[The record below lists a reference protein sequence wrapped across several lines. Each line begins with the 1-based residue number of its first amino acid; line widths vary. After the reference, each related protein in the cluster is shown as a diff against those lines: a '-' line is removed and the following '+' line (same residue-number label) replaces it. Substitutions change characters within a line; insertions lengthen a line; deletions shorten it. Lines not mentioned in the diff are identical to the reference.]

1 MRFIMFTALIDMV
14 SIGLIIPVLPVL
26 VGNFTVSPAEQA
38 YWFGVVLF
46 TFAVA
51 NFFASPILGAL
62 SDRYGRRPVLLLG
75 FCGLATSL
83 FVTALATQLWMI
95 ITVRLVSGA
104 LMANMSVAH
113 AYAADVTPPK
123 DRARRFGQLGAMV
136 GLGFILGP
144 ALGGLLGGINIRIPF
159 FVAGSLALA
168 NLLYGYFVLPE
179 SLPPERRHRPSLRAA
194 NPVTSLIRLGQLKGV
209 GALVVIAGF
218 GSLAQFMIQTTW
230 VLYTSFRFG
239 WGPQQNG
246 WSLFTV
252 GLASVVT
259 QGFLLRHM
267 LSRFGAQ
274 RVAVIGLVSS
284 TLCNLLWGLAT
295 EGWMMYVLIACNLF
309 AFAVVP
315 AIQSMISNAADAKT
329 QGQTMGAIAS
339 LNSLAAVIAPVIGAP
354 LLGVVSY
361 LPSNDWRIGA
371 PFFFCATL
379 QLASTVTSLVHFR
392 HHSYTAASPASD
404 TVPVRVNS

>member
-354 LLGVVSY
+354 LLGVVSH

-392 HHSYTAASPASD
+392 RHSYTAASPASD